1 MTREVPHDGAS
12 SIEMLTMRTAGI
24 LFVILGG
31 LALAIQGFGPANVVE
46 QPVSMP
52 AVVSGIVVTSGLLI
66 LAFARK
72 IRSNPTGE
80 RPKEIHSFLNSS
92 FLIPY

>member
-1 MTREVPHDGAS
+1 
-12 SIEMLTMRTAGI
+12 MRTAGI

-31 LALAIQGFGPANVVE
+31 LALAIQGSGPASVVE
-46 QPVSMP
+46 QSVSLP
-52 AVVSGIVVTSGLLI
+52 AVVSGIVVTGGLLL

-72 IRSNPTGE
+72 IRSNFPEE

-92 FLIPY
+92 FLMPY